1 VSASIGRMGR
11 PGDGAPVREPSG
23 KPWEGPPQHH
33 AGRPRDTAIDRA
45 LIRATLRTLEEDGY
59 VRLSMMGVAKRAGV
73 SVAAL
78 YRRWSSKEDLVVT
91 ALESLRPGEKGIDT
105 GSLRGD
111 LTAMLHQLAAAL
123 EGEPGKLLR
132 GLVGEAVKSPEFA
145 VLIAERLGGAQRQRF
160 AEVVDRAVLRGE
172 LPPVDPEVAMN
183 LIAGPAIHRF
193 LIEGAP
199 VTPAVVDY
207 LVPMIV
213 AGLQAAPRPRV

>member
-1 VSASIGRMGR
+1 VSASIGRRGR
-11 PGDGAPVREPSG
+11 PGDGASVPEPSG
-23 KPWEGPPQHH
+23 NPGEGPPEHH
-33 AGRPRDTAIDRA
+33 AGRPRDTAIDQA

-78 YRRWSSKEDLVVT
+78 YRRWSSKEDLVVM
-91 ALESLRPGEKGIDT
+91 ALESLRPEKEIDT
-105 GSLRGD
+105 GSLTGD

-132 GLVGEAVKSPEFA
+132 GLIGEAVKSPEFA

-160 AEVVDRAVLRGE
+160 AEVLDRAVLRGE
-172 LPPVDPEVAMN
+172 LPSIDPEVAMN